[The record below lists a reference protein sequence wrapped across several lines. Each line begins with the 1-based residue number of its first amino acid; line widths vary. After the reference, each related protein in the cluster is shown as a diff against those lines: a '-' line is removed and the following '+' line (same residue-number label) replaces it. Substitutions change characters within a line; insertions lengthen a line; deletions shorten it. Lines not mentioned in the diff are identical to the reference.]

1 MYETIYLAQ
10 ESKDEAC
17 IARALTLMHK
27 LLLANSKG
35 DIHSLYMVMAG
46 LCTNM
51 GINVFGSCCND
62 S

>member
-27 LLLANSKG
+27 LLLASSKG
-35 DIHSLYMVMAG
+35 EIHSLYMVTSRIPVHKYG
-46 LCTNM
+46 Y
-51 GINVFGSCCND
+51 
-62 S
+62 